1 MRLTPERAMLGR
13 GHPVRLLQ
21 TLVKAGLILAVIAAT
36 LGGAVALG
44 STLFEAPPRDAAEF
58 AARIEAGSTHAQP
71 ARRRTAAERRY
82 VLALSDLCAERNE
95 RLRGLERRVK
105 EVDVIGR
112 LRGWRTIF
120 ADYSEEVATLE
131 PPRGYQAAAS
141 RVGDLGSAMLDLVD
155 GALEAK
161 RAGDREGFEAK
172 TRGAELLDARYDQA
186 VIHLDAPVCAT
197 A

>member
-1 MRLTPERAMLGR
+1 
-13 GHPVRLLQ
+13 VRLVQ

-44 STLFEAPPRDAAEF
+44 STLFDAPPRDAAEF
-58 AARIEAGSTHAQP
+58 AAQIEAGSTHAPPTQK
-71 ARRRTAAERRY
+71 RTADERRY
-82 VLALSDLCAERNE
+82 VLDLGDLCAARNE

-105 EVDVIGR
+105 SVDVVGR
-112 LRGWRTIF
+112 LRGWRAIF
-120 ADYSEEVATLE
+120 ADYSEGFAALA
-131 PPRGYQAAAS
+131 PPRRYQAAAD
-141 RVGDLGSAMLDLVD
+141 RVGDLGQAMLDLTD

-172 TRGAELLDARYDQA
+172 TRAAELLDARYDQA
-186 VIHLDAPVCAT
+186 VLHLDAPACVT